1 MNPLDGEADDFSK
14 MLGLCIGAAL
24 VRFVGSSTEGGK
36 ERYVWDPEGLVVGFD
51 IGRRDGGAEGR
62 LVDGRG
68 VGSEG
73 GLLWL
78 AMGRIV
84 GDRKGG
90 LRGIVVVVEGM
101 VLGFIDF
108 EDWTDSDGLENGDN
122 DGLESI
128 GTLTKSSLNSSRSM
142 VPSPFLSSSLNKKAG
157 SLFSSESDG
166 DDVLGTFASD
176 RQCTPRWRNMANPIS
191 AAVQV
196 AAMLQTVVN
205 LLQTSLFTQ
214 KL

>member
-1 MNPLDGEADDFSK
+1 
-14 MLGLCIGAAL
+14 
-24 VRFVGSSTEGGK
+24 
-36 ERYVWDPEGLVVGFD
+36 
-51 IGRRDGGAEGR
+51 
-62 LVDGRG
+62 
-68 VGSEG
+68 
-73 GLLWL
+73 
-78 AMGRIV
+78 MGRIV

-108 EDWTDSDGLENGDN
+108 EDWTDRDGPENGDN

-142 VPSPFLSSSLNKKAG
+142 VPSPFLSSSLNRTAG

-176 RQCTPRWRNMANPIS
+176 RQCTPR
-191 AAVQV
+191 
-196 AAMLQTVVN
+196 
-205 LLQTSLFTQ
+205 
-214 KL
+214 